1 MTLDLKL
8 LADRNK
14 SACELVLIDVN
25 ILWVLHPNM
34 LEETLGRLELS
45 DTCYTLIDRF
55 NFVKCT
61 GFILAILILLLW
73 LIA

>member
-1 MTLDLKL
+1 
-8 LADRNK
+8 
-14 SACELVLIDVN
+14 
-25 ILWVLHPNM
+25 M

-45 DTCYTLIDRF
+45 DTCYTLKDRF
-55 NFVKCT
+55 NFVKGA